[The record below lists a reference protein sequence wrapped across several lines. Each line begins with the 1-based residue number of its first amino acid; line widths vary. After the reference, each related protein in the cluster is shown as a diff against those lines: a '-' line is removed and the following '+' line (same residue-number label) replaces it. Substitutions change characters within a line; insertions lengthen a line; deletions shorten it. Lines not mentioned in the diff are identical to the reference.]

1 MKMYN
6 PPHPGEIIKGLW
18 LDPLGVSITDAAQ
31 AMGVSRKTLSKIV
44 NGKARVTP
52 EIAVRLSV
60 ALGSSAESWLGHQA
74 AYDLWE
80 IEQLEGS
87 MASNNTT
94 PGDSPEQALLN
105 ATRMD
110 WLSGEDIDNLATR
123 RELAAASIAA
133 LGDFWDSDCDL
144 EWQDFQ
150 P

>member
-18 LDPLGVSITDAAQ
+18 LDPMGVSITDAAR

-60 ALGSSAESWLGHQA
+60 ALGGSAESWLGHQA

-80 IEQLEGS
+80 IEQH
-87 MASNNTT
+87 
-94 PGDSPEQALLN
+94 GDDLRAVPLFA
-105 ATRMD
+105 AT
-110 WLSGEDIDNLATR
+110 
-123 RELAAASIAA
+123 
-133 LGDFWDSDCDL
+133 
-144 EWQDFQ
+144 
-150 P
+150 